1 MSSTDS
7 VQEPTTLRDP
17 LQHLDNTCPANIPST
32 TSTHSNAVLY
42 EGDFFVLNFWKVP
55 TEWIPF
61 SGPPPQPLYPK
72 TASKKYFNSDLSI
85 RVRWPTDVTVDDT
98 NRMRMIHDQMTAIER
113 NCVRSI
119 GNRADYCFLVSRRTP
134 AAHVLHI
141 RIACCLRASVSSGT
155 MHAML
160 REGCIIPAMM
170 QGLDVDAKRAF
181 KAKMQDLH
189 HINIEMAPLAS
200 HHLFD
205 AHHAATDN
213 AENDQVQVLLSRYPR
228 QLVGRRIG
236 TSKSCESSSPSP
248 TTMCRAF
255 EIKITFPLSDD
266 SDLQGALNS
275 IKDVLT
281 RSTQNC
287 FIVWEACSPLASVVC
302 ACTYATATTQRSLQK
317 QKFKSIS
324 QKLDTFSVLSPCVS
338 VEAMIDHTMFHAFR
352 ETLSGA
358 TVLHCR

>member
-1 MSSTDS
+1 MDS
-7 VQEPTTLRDP
+7 V
-17 LQHLDNTCPANIPST
+17 
-32 TSTHSNAVLY
+32 
-42 EGDFFVLNFWKVP
+42 
-55 TEWIPF
+55 

-72 TASKKYFNSDLSI
+72 TASGKTIFNSDLSI
-85 RVRWPTDVTVDDT
+85 SVRWPTDVTMDDT
-98 NRMRMIHDQMTAIER
+98 NRMRMVQDQMTAIER

-141 RIACCLRASVSSGT
+141 RIACCLRESVSLPT

-160 REGCIIPAMM
+160 REGCIIPAMT
-170 QGLDVDAKRAF
+170 QGLDVDAKCAF

-189 HINIEMAPLAS
+189 LINIEMVPLTS

-205 AHHAATDN
+205 THHAATVN

-236 TSKSCESSSPSP
+236 TSKSCERSHPSP

-255 EIKITFPLSDD
+255 EIKITFPFSDD
-266 SDLQGALNS
+266 SDLQCALNS

-287 FIVWEACSPLASVVC
+287 LIVSEACSPLASVVC
-302 ACTYATATTQRSLQK
+302 ACTYATTTTQRSLQK
-317 QKFKSIS
+317 QKFQSIS
-324 QKLDTFSVLSPCVS
+324 NKLDKFSELSPCVS
-338 VEAMIDHTMFHAFR
+338 VSAMVDHTIFHAFH
-352 ETLSGA
+352 ETVSGA